1 MTNLDKLQT
10 LSAAEM
16 SYFIL
21 YGAPQ
26 VYRNYTSSLLGF
38 EDWLSQPV
46 DENFWDVIHRNYY
59 YLERS
64 D

>member
-21 YGAPQ
+21 YGASQ
-26 VYRNYTSSLLGF
+26 IYRNYNSSLLGL

-46 DENFWDVIHRNYY
+46 DENFWNVLHSNY
-59 YLERS
+59 LFMKQR
-64 D
+64 

>member
-10 LSAAEM
+10 LSAAET

-21 YGAPQ
+21 YGASQ

-46 DENFWDVIHRNYY
+46 DENFWDTLHKNY
-59 YLERS
+59 LAMKQR
-64 D
+64 